1 MMMFDLPDD
10 VKNVQEMVRRV
21 ANERVASRAHEIDR
35 SGEYPQDMFD
45 LLRELGMFTLPF
57 PAEHGGM
64 GSQLAACV
72 AVEELARVCYN
83 TAYLLIV
90 QWVPFGAILFGGDEA
105 QKARFLPGLADG
117 SLRGALAVTEPQSGS
132 DVAGIRT
139 RAVREGD
146 SYRINGQKIWSTNS
160 AIADFVLVAAKTGA
174 SDSTGQIN
182 FFIVEKGTKGFELGR
197 KEDKLGARGVPS
209 NALHFEDMIVPAA
222 NRLGPEG
229 KGFKIVMEAFNQSRP
244 IIGARGVGLAQ
255 GAMELARDFV
265 LERQAFGQ
273 AVSDFQGV
281 RWMIADMATGIEASR
296 LLVYRAAAL
305 VDAGKTGTELAAAA
319 AMAKRFATDTAMQVA
334 QDAVQLFG
342 AAGISSEVPINRYF
356 RDAKVLQ
363 IIEGTNQVQRNIIAN
378 TVLGRPRTAGARS
391 QK

>member
-1 MMMFDLPDD
+1 MRMFDLPED
-10 VKNVQEMVRRV
+10 VREVQQMVRRV
-21 ANERVASRAHEIDR
+21 ANERVAPRAHEIDR

-117 SLRGALAVTEPQSGS
+117 SLRSALAVTEPQSGS

-146 SYRINGQKIWSTNS
+146 AYRINGQKIWSTNS
-160 AIADFVLVAAKTGA
+160 AVADFVLVAAKTGA
-174 SDSTGQIN
+174 SDSTGEIN

-222 NRLGPEG
+222 NRIGPEG

-255 GAMELARDFV
+255 GAMELARDFI

-281 RWMIADMATGIEASR
+281 RWMIADMATGVEASR

-363 IIEGTNQVQRNIIAN
+363 IIEGTNQIQRNIISN
-378 TVLGRPRTAGARS
+378 TILGRPRTSTRGPR
-391 QK
+391 

>member
-10 VKNVQEMVRRV
+10 VRDVQQMVRRV
-21 ANERVASRAHEIDR
+21 ATERVAPRAHQIDR

-57 PAEHGGM
+57 PKEHGGM

-117 SLRGALAVTEPQSGS
+117 SLRSAVAVTEPQSGS

-146 SYRINGQKIWSTNS
+146 AYRINGQKIWSTNS

-174 SDSTGQIN
+174 SDSTGEIN
-182 FFIVEKGTKGFELGR
+182 FFIVEKGTKGFEIGR

-209 NALHFEDMIVPAA
+209 NALHFEDVIVPAA

-255 GAMELARDFV
+255 GAMELARDFI

-363 IIEGTNQVQRNIIAN
+363 IIEGTNQIQRNIISN
-378 TVLGRPRTAGARS
+378 TVLGRPRSSARGAR
-391 QK
+391 